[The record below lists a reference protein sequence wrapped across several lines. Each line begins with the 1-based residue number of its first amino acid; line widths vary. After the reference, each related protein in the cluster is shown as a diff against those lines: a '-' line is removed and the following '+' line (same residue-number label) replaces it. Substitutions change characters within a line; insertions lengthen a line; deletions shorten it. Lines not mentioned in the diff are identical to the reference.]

1 MEIASNYILSVT
13 PPSYSQGAE
22 EARKDNQARVQIP
35 MPKESQGSQAQS
47 KMANEYGNTQGANS
61 LLNAQAQGIM
71 QANAALHQTQRQEI
85 HDNKEKGQES
95 REKDSDKDGKK
106 TNFTRAQIQ
115 ESFSNLVSKVANNNT
130 QSETFKSSQSS
141 YQAQSS
147 NLNESS
153 DVKKQKDDDR
163 NFGAKIYS
171 DIAKKN
177 GQFGVIA
184 STVAKR
190 YNASFSPRSFGRNLN
205 ISV

>member
-35 MPKESQGSQAQS
+35 MPKENPGSQAQS

-71 QANAALHQTQRQEI
+71 QANAALHKNQRQGIEQNKDKDQER
-85 HDNKEKGQES
+85 HD
-95 REKDSDKDGKK
+95 KDSNKDSK
-106 TNFTRAQIQ
+106 NSNITRAQIQ
-115 ESFSNLVSKVANNNT
+115 ESFSTLVSRVANNNS
-130 QSETFKSSQSS
+130 QSETFKASQGA

-147 NLNESS
+147 NFNESS
-153 DVKKQKDDDR
+153 DVKKQKDDHK

-184 STVAKR
+184 STIAKR
-190 YNASFSPRSFGRNLN
+190 YNASFNPRPFGRNLN